1 MFGSGMFQ
9 AMQRAKARNE
19 VKQKT
24 ADEKLEESRKARAAE
39 AAAGREKIKAQR
51 DARDRVAAATAQALR
66 EEAER
71 VEAERAAKVRA
82 IEAYAALVR
91 TRDPRAAARWYYLD
105 DHGARQGPFEPS
117 KMRGWFLDGHLAPD
131 LRVAPTFDDGG
142 RLPEPED
149 HETIEGTFDAPLNT
163 SAFRTERKPEP
174 LDEPPAPAPKRKRD
188 DDDDEPAKTGDWLKD
203 SLARQK
209 KGIHSLRHDRHSG
222 PAMLFDSHE
231 A

>member
-1 MFGSGMFQ
+1 MLF
-9 AMQRAKARNE
+9 ARRRRGRDDAGRVGGGE
-19 VKQKT
+19 SSRRRVEEFS
-24 ADEKLEESRKARAAE
+24 ADARAS
-39 AAAGREKIKAQR
+39 
-51 DARDRVAAATAQALR
+51 TAQ
-66 EEAER
+66 
-71 VEAERAAKVRA
+71 
-82 IEAYAALVR
+82 
-91 TRDPRAAARWYYLD
+91 
-105 DHGARQGPFEPS
+105 
-117 KMRGWFLDGHLAPD
+117 APD